1 MNKNN
6 YKICIIGIG
15 KHAFFNII
23 PSLKR
28 KNYNIV
34 GIVSRTPKLF
44 NRNFRRFTNLSTAI
58 KNNPKNTLYL
68 VSTPPKTHYPIIIK
82 LLNNNINVLVEKPLT
97 ISQEQVDKINKLTLN
112 KKNFYYEMFM
122 YKFTNC
128 YIKTIN
134 FCKQNYKEIDKIE
147 LTFLLPSYP
156 KNTFRDSTLLED
168 SCLFDIGS
176 YVFNFSMEL
185 GNKIKNL
192 KLISCNFKQNL
203 LNKILIKFEINS
215 IKIQAEIGL
224 DVKYK
229 NSIKIIK
236 KDKSD
241 VVFDKIFYGK
251 SSKKYIKHSNSLND
265 ISYIDHNGFDNMF
278 NKLNFKKIVKQKLV
292 TYIKLKEIYKQIGY
306 LKKQIENY

>member
-1 MNKNN
+1 MNKI
-6 YKICIIGIG
+6 KICVVGIG
-15 KHAFFNII
+15 NHSFFNLI
-23 PSLKR
+23 PSIGR
-28 KNYNIV
+28 TKNFQ
-34 GIVSRTPKLF
+34 IVSMVSKTPKLL

-68 VSTPPKTHYPIIIK
+68 VSTPPRTHYPIIIK
-82 LLNNNINVLVEKPLT
+82 LLNNNKNVLVEKPLT

-112 KKNFYYEMFM
+112 KKNFFYEMFM
-122 YKFTNC
+122 YKFTSC
-128 YIKTIN
+128 YLKTLN
-134 FCKQNYKEIDKIE
+134 FYKQNYPEIDKIE

-192 KLISCNFKQNL
+192 KLISCSFKQNL
-203 LNKILIKFEINS
+203 LTRIIFGFEISSLN
-215 IKIQAEIGL
+215 IKAEIGL
-224 DVKYK
+224 GIKYK

-236 KDKSD
+236 KDNSD

-251 SSKKYIKHSNSLND
+251 SSKKYIKHSNSLNN
-265 ISYIDHNGFDNMF
+265 ISYVDHNGFDSMF
-278 NKLNFKKIVKQKLV
+278 NKLNFKKIVKHKLV
-292 TYIKLKEIYKQIGY
+292 DYIKLKEIYKQMGY

>member
-6 YKICIIGIG
+6 YKICVIGIG

-34 GIVSRTPKLF
+34 GLVSRTPKLF
-44 NRNFRRFTNLSTAI
+44 NRNFRRSTNLSTAI
-58 KNNPKNTLYL
+58 KNNPENTLYL
-68 VSTPPKTHYPIIIK
+68 VTTPPKTHYPIIIK
-82 LLNNNINVLVEKPLT
+82 LLNNNKNVLVEKPLT

-112 KKNFYYEMFM
+112 KKLYYEMFM
-122 YKFTNC
+122 YKFTSC
-128 YIKTIN
+128 YLKTIN
-134 FCKQNYKEIDKIE
+134 FCKQNYPEIDKIE

-156 KNTFRDSTLLED
+156 KNTFRDNTLLED

-192 KLISCNFKQNL
+192 KLISCSFKQNL
-203 LNKILIKFEINS
+203 LTRIIFGFEISSLN
-215 IKIQAEIGL
+215 IIAEIGL
-224 DVKYK
+224 GIKYK

-251 SSKKYIKHSNSLND
+251 SSKKYIKHSNSLNN
-265 ISYIDHNGFDNMF
+265 ISYIDHNGFDSMF
-278 NKLNFKKIVKQKLV
+278 NKLNFKKIVKHKLV
-292 TYIKLKEIYKQIGY
+292 DYIKLKEIYKQMGY

>member
-6 YKICIIGIG
+6 YKICLIGIG

-34 GIVSRTPKLF
+34 GLVSRTPKLF

-68 VSTPPKTHYPIIIK
+68 VSTPPRTHYPIIIK
-82 LLNNNINVLVEKPLT
+82 LLNNNKNVLVEKPLT

-134 FCKQNYKEIDKIE
+134 FCKQNYTEIDKIE
-147 LTFLLPSYP
+147 LTFLLPFYP

-203 LNKILIKFEINS
+203 LSKILIEFEINS